1 MKTAVI
7 YARYS
12 SDTQTEQSIEGQ
24 LRVCQEYAKRNEIII
39 VETYIDR
46 AMSGTNDNRRDFQ
59 RMLYNSSKRAW
70 DYVLVYKLDRFSR
83 NKYEMAMHKKTLR
96 DNGVK
101 IISAMENIPDTPEG
115 IILESLLE
123 GMAEYY
129 SAELSQKVLRGLN
142 ESYLKGNY
150 TGGYL
155 LYGYDVVDKK
165 CVINEQ
171 EAEIVR
177 EVYTKY
183 ADGWTV
189 PSIMTSLK
197 TRSITD
203 KRGKHFTTS
212 ALYKMLCN
220 PKYNGRAILQ
230 GKVYDNIYPQ
240 IISDEL
246 WRKVQ
251 AIHDSNKHAPG
262 RKKEIYDFILSGKL
276 VCGDCHKLMVGESGT
291 SKTGAIHYYY
301 SCLSKRRKRARCDAK
316 PVRKQYLED
325 MVLQTVWQVLTD
337 AGIVRTIA
345 ETLLALHQKKAKSNA
360 ILKALESKRATA
372 LKASK
377 NLISAIEQGII
388 TEQTKIRMKELEN
401 EIARLDVDIEQE
413 KLHSY
418 TYLTVEMI
426 EKYLRMATFGD
437 ISDMSIRKSIV
448 NTYIREV
455 IYYPDK
461 IIITM
466 NFTDI
471 YDKHD
476 ITPESVKEIE
486 KQSISEAAFPKDM
499 SSYKLTSSPPFKST
513 TVFVVD
519 LFILCPLS
527 VQFLS
532 YYPPYRF
539 PSQKS
544 SAMDLK
550 LSLT

>member
-46 AMSGTNDNRRDFQ
+46 AMTGTNDNRRDFQ

-101 IISAMENIPDTPEG
+101 ILSAMENIPDTPEG

-171 EAEIVR
+171 EADVVR
-177 EVYTKY
+177 EVYIKY
-183 ADGWTV
+183 ADGWTAQ
-189 PSIMTSLK
+189 SIVANLRAK
-197 TRSITD
+197 GITD
-203 KRGKHFTTS
+203 KRGKYFTTS
-212 ALYKMLCN
+212 AIYKMLRN

-251 AIHDSNKHAPG
+251 AIHDANKHAPG

-301 SCLSKRRKRARCDAK
+301 SCLSKRRKRAKCNLK
-316 PVRKQYLED
+316 SVQKQYLED
-325 MVLQTVWQVLTD
+325 TVLQTVWQILTD

-345 ETLLALHQKKAKSNA
+345 ETLLALHKNKSKSN
-360 ILKALESKRATA
+360 ITLKALESKRASA

-377 NLISAIEQGII
+377 NLITAIEQGII
-388 TEQTKIRMKELEN
+388 TEQTKVRMKELEN
-401 EIARLDVDIEQE
+401 EIAQLDVDIEQE
-413 KLHSY
+413 KMHSY
-418 TYLTVEMI
+418 TYLTVPMI

-437 ISDMSIRKSIV
+437 IKDMGIRKSIV
-448 NTYIREV
+448 NTYIREI
-455 IYYPDK
+455 IYYPDR

-466 NFTDI
+466 NFTDT

-476 ITPESVKEIE
+476 ITPESVTEIE
-486 KQSISEAAFPKDM
+486 KQSTSEAAFQKDM
-499 SSYKLTSSPPFKST
+499 SSYKLTSSPPNCTPNPTKGVG
-513 TVFVVD
+513 VF
-519 LFILCPLS
+519 C
-527 VQFLS
+527 
-532 YYPPYRF
+532 
-539 PSQKS
+539 
-544 SAMDLK
+544 
-550 LSLT
+550 